1 MRLDG
6 KTILIT
12 GAARG
17 IGRACA
23 IVMAELG
30 ADVGVFDISERISET
45 AEAVRARGR
54 KAAFAIVDV
63 SDPEQVERGVTK
75 VRAELGP
82 IHGLVN
88 NAGIVNNIAPLA
100 RMEQSAWNRE
110 IGVNLT
116 GPFNMIRAVIGG
128 MAERG
133 WGRIV
138 NVSSSAAR
146 NGLHNQVGYSATKA
160 AVLGL
165 TRNVT
170 IEYASQGITCNA
182 VLPGLI
188 GTENVRAM
196 PETIREHALG
206 FVPARRL
213 GEPEEVAN
221 LIAFL
226 CSDMASFVNGADIP
240 VDGGALLNPIVLG
253 SRKAVAERGSRGPVR
268 A

>member
-1 MRLDG
+1 
-6 KTILIT
+6 
-12 GAARG
+12 
-17 IGRACA
+17 
-23 IVMAELG
+23 
-30 ADVGVFDISERISET
+30 
-45 AEAVRARGR
+45 
-54 KAAFAIVDV
+54 
-63 SDPEQVERGVTK
+63 
-75 VRAELGP
+75 
-82 IHGLVN
+82 
-88 NAGIVNNIAPLA
+88 
-100 RMEQSAWNRE
+100 
-110 IGVNLT
+110 
-116 GPFNMIRAVIGG
+116 

-133 WGRIV
+133 FGRIV

-188 GTENVRAM
+188 GTENVCAM
-196 PETIREHALG
+196 PKTIREHALG

-213 GEPEEVAN
+213 GEPEEVAY

-253 SRKAVAERGSRGPVR
+253 SRKAVAERSSRSPGT